1 MLRILRPRWSIGTI
15 VPLLFVFL
23 STFASLFGQL
33 GLVRDTLRNMK
44 GTEAMERIASW
55 AAFMVLPQLI
65 LSVGSLAH
73 AIGCC
78 RFLPTIAEFPA
89 LLVNPVLTPFT
100 FGVYK
105 KQGHVALSPSLSLVN
120 VATRMVASLLYFFF
134 VQNVYRGKFI
144 AILSCLLCLLA
155 GQLFALPLLWAV
167 HSKKRNRKLPLQ
179 VFVRLNV
186 NVFLSPGVNLSCIRA
201 KMQCKHQVERAVLI
215 VGDSGRFVIDKEGEV
230 VPEEPEGSEEEQD
243 DEAKD
248 I

>member
-55 AAFMVLPQLI
+55 AAFMVFPQLI

-179 VFVRLNV
+179 VFVCMPLTMFMFSCLLV
-186 NVFLSPGVNLSCIRA
+186 LTYHASELKAVQTPGGAGGSHC
-201 KMQCKHQVERAVLI
+201 
-215 VGDSGRFVIDKEGEV
+215 GRFWKVCDQQGR
-230 VPEEPEGSEEEQD
+230 
-243 DEAKD
+243 
-248 I
+248 